1 MFMVLLLHANIF
13 CFGWP
18 EGESLT
24 SLFRLFMEGVT
35 IISINEF
42 LLITG
47 YFGTSFKI
55 SKVFNI
61 VFQILYTVF
70 IVTLAL
76 IAFGLYGFN
85 TWKELIHGFYF
96 WNYWFLNS
104 YIVLIILSPL
114 LNLTVKHLNKSS
126 FKALLIMLFIVFC
139 LIDGDFFVS
148 PPGIGVNSGY
158 SALWFA
164 FVYLVGRYLAKYP
177 SIISTYK
184 LVIVYVIGLSGTL
197 LLMNKCRDY
206 GYNSPFIFIQS
217 IAFFL
222 LFLKMRFTSKLVNFI
237 ASSSLMVFLFHC
249 HPIVIDYYKG
259 IIRGLNA
266 LYGNGIEFLFLL
278 SGFCGLVYLVAIIF
292 DQGRKFIWHKIETQI
307 RGLDQYLIIG
317 EK

>member
-1 MFMVLLLHANIF
+1 
-13 CFGWP
+13 
-18 EGESLT
+18 
-24 SLFRLFMEGVT
+24 
-35 IISINEF
+35 
-42 LLITG
+42 
-47 YFGTSFKI
+47 
-55 SKVFNI
+55 
-61 VFQILYTVF
+61 
-70 IVTLAL
+70 
-76 IAFGLYGFN
+76 
-85 TWKELIHGFYF
+85 
-96 WNYWFLNS
+96 
-104 YIVLIILSPL
+104 
-114 LNLTVKHLNKSS
+114 
-126 FKALLIMLFIVFC
+126 MLFIVFC

-278 SGFCGLVYLVAIIF
+278 SGFCGLV
-292 DQGRKFIWHKIETQI
+292 
-307 RGLDQYLIIG
+307 
-317 EK
+317 